1 MTEHDGDLDR
11 FEQLLQ
17 RSSLGTPG
25 ARRLRQRT
33 PAAHVEAVRRIYQL
47 RNRMVHPS
55 SPKDGTAAAIEL
67 IEYLTDLGYHGQADH
82 LLHDAFPAGEG
93 AAMANFAASMTTL
106 AALREPRK
114 RRRSQGDSPQQEQLF
129 DIPDEDRDGMATLT
143 LAASNDRFPNDD
155 PRWQHELLML
165 YLALH
170 RQVDA
175 APITTKDSP
184 YHPGPDEQPR
194 LVLLLPVSPSTVKTV
209 LVGLRKWVSREPG
222 RHLDVSFTSAEWSF
236 RTVLHHRTYES
247 PVTADLPSHLGGE

>member
-1 MTEHDGDLDR
+1 MAEHDGDLDR

-47 RNRMVHPS
+47 RSRMVHSPS
-55 SPKDGTAAAIEL
+55 KDATAAAIEL

-82 LLHDAFPAGEG
+82 LLHEAFPDGEG
-93 AAMANFAASMTTL
+93 AAMANFAASMTAL

-114 RRRSQGDSPQQEQLF
+114 RRRSQSDNPQQERLF
-129 DIPDEDRDGMATLT
+129 DVPDEDRKDMATLT
-143 LAASNDRFPNDD
+143 LTASDDRFPDDD
-155 PRWQHELLML
+155 PRWQHELLTL

-175 APITTKDSP
+175 VAITPKDSP
-184 YHPGPDEQPR
+184 LHREADERPR
-194 LVLLLPVSPSTVKTV
+194 LVLLLPISPSTVKVV
-209 LVGLRKWVSREPG
+209 LVGLRKWVSGEPG
-222 RHLDVSFTSAEWSF
+222 RHLDVNFTSAEWSF
-236 RTVLHHRTYES
+236 HRVLHHGASES
-247 PVTADLPSHLGGE
+247 PLTADFPSRLRGE